1 MLTASEVD
9 KGNKSLDAFK
19 TTALIIN
26 ELQHVT
32 VSFQQSRASLL
43 SKLPPEILQK
53 GMTQSSLFK
62 NQEMQELTGQK
73 WDWEFTFLLPHVY

>member
-19 TTALIIN
+19 TTALIID

-32 VSFQQSRASLL
+32 VSFQQSRASLP
-43 SKLPPEILQK
+43 SMLPPEILK
-53 GMTQSSLFK
+53 KDMTQSSLFK

-73 WDWEFTFLLPHVY
+73 WDWEFMCLLPHVY

>member
-1 MLTASEVD
+1 MFSEY
-9 KGNKSLDAFK
+9 S
-19 TTALIIN
+19 LIIN

-43 SKLPPEILQK
+43 SKLPPEILKK

-73 WDWEFTFLLPHVY
+73 WDWEFVSPPPCLLGPELRGGKKKGG

>member
-1 MLTASEVD
+1 MLSEY
-9 KGNKSLDAFK
+9 S
-19 TTALIIN
+19 LIIN

-43 SKLPPEILQK
+43 SKLPPEILKK

-73 WDWEFTFLLPHVY
+73 WDWEFMFLLPHVY

>member
-1 MLTASEVD
+1 MVTTSEMD

-19 TTALIIN
+19 TTALIVN

-43 SKLPPEILQK
+43 SKLPPEILKK

-73 WDWEFTFLLPHVY
+73 QDWEFIFLLPRVY